1 MLDCLIK
8 NGTVVDGTGQKPF
21 ISDVGIQGGR
31 ITHIGQ
37 INEVAKETID
47 ATGLWITPGFVDLH
61 THYDGQVTWDEC
73 FTPSIYHGVT
83 TVVLGNCGVGFA
95 PKRPGAEDDLV
106 KLMEGVEDIPGAAL
120 CGTGRVF
127 QST

>member
-21 ISDVGIQGGR
+21 VADLGIQGCR

-37 INEVAKETID
+37 INELAKETID

-61 THYDGQVTWDEC
+61 THYDGQVTC
-73 FTPSIYHGVT
+73 PS
-83 TVVLGNCGVGFA
+83 
-95 PKRPGAEDDLV
+95 
-106 KLMEGVEDIPGAAL
+106 
-120 CGTGRVF
+120 
-127 QST
+127 